1 MRPWKAIGMRLVRVH
16 AAGTEGVDGYLVTVE
31 VARSTPANGEGRTTV
46 VGLPDAAVRESVQRV
61 TTAIFASGLRHSPL
75 DHITVNLAPADRRKE
90 GPAFDL
96 ACAIGFLATMGDNA
110 LPEPPQR
117 ALFLAELAL
126 GGELRPVRG
135 VVAAAAAA
143 RAAGF
148 DTAVVAPANAHEA
161 AAVGGLRVVA
171 PSDLRA
177 CCAWL
182 RSGEMPTMPPAPRQ
196 AETDEPCLS
205 DVRGQAQAKRAI
217 VIAAAGAHNLL
228 MLGPPG
234 SGKTMLARRLS
245 GILPALSSDEALEV
259 TRVHSIAGLLPL
271 GSGLVAQ
278 RPFRSPHHGV
288 SGPGLVG
295 GGSPPRPGEISLAH
309 HGVLFL
315 DELPEYPRTAL
326 ESLRQ
331 PLEDGFLTIVRA
343 SGRLRFPARCCLVAA
358 MNPCPCGFLGHPTRR
373 CTCGSDEIH
382 RYRAKISG
390 PLLDRIDLHLEV
402 PAQRPETLQG
412 ADGGETSAALRQRV
426 VAARGL
432 MVARQGRPNAL
443 LEPRGLRSHIHAAPE
458 ALHLLGQAVDEL
470 GLSARAHDR
479 ILKVAR
485 TIADLEG
492 RDGVGLDDVSEAI
505 GYRVLDR
512 PA

>member
-1 MRPWKAIGMRLVRVH
+1 MRLVRVH
-16 AAGTEGVDGYLVTVE
+16 AAGIEGVDGFLVAVE
-31 VARSTPANGEGRTTV
+31 VARSTPKADKGRVTV
-46 VGLPDAAVRESVQRV
+46 VGLPDAAVRESVERV
-61 TTAIFASGLRHSPL
+61 TTAIFASGLHHRPGDIL
-75 DHITVNLAPADRRKE
+75 TVNLAPADRRKE

-96 ACAIGFLATMGDNA
+96 ACAIGFLSTIGDNG
-110 LPEPPQR
+110 LPEPPPGT
-117 ALFLAELAL
+117 LFMAELAL
-126 GGELRPVRG
+126 DGSLRPVRG

-171 PSDLRA
+171 PPTLRA
-177 CCAWL
+177 CCDWL
-182 RSGEMPTMPPAPRQ
+182 RGGEAPAPPPVP
-196 AETDEPCLS
+196 AAPACDDPCLS
-205 DVRGQAQAKRAI
+205 DVRGQAHAKRALL
-217 VIAAAGAHNLL
+217 IAAAGGHNLL

-234 SGKTMLARRLS
+234 SGKTMLARRLP
-245 GILPALSSDEALEV
+245 GILPPLASEEALET
-259 TRVHSIAGLLPL
+259 TRVHSIAGLLPA
-271 GSGLVAQ
+271 GCGLIAR

-295 GGSPPRPGEISLAH
+295 GGSPPRPGEVSLAH

-315 DELPEYPRTAL
+315 DELPEYPRTVL

-331 PLEDGFLTIVRA
+331 PLEDGHLSIVRA
-343 SGRLRFPARCCLVAA
+343 GGRLRFPARCCLVAA

-390 PLLDRIDLHLEV
+390 PLLDRIDIHLEV
-402 PAQRPETLQG
+402 PAQRPDALQDG
-412 ADGGETSAALRQRV
+412 DGGEPSPVLRQRV
-426 VAARGL
+426 CAARER
-432 MVARQGRPNAL
+432 MQARQGRSNAL
-443 LEPRGLRSHIHAAPE
+443 LDPRGLRSHVHAAPA
-458 ALHLLGQAVDEL
+458 ALRLLGQAVDEL

-485 TIADLEG
+485 TIADLDV
-492 RDGVGLDDVSEAI
+492 RDEVGLDDVSEAI

-512 PA
+512 PG

>member
-1 MRPWKAIGMRLVRVH
+1 MRLVRVH
-16 AAGTEGVDGYLVTVE
+16 AAGIEGVDGYLVTVE
-31 VARSTPANGEGRTTV
+31 VARTTPKSGEGRVTM
-46 VGLPDAAVRESVQRV
+46 VGLPDAAVRESIERV
-61 TTAIFASGLRHSPL
+61 TTAIFASGLHHRPGDFL
-75 DHITVNLAPADRRKE
+75 TVNLAPADRRKE

-96 ACAIGFLATMGDNA
+96 ACAIGFLATIGDNG
-110 LPEPPQR
+110 LGEPPAK

-126 GGELRPVRG
+126 DGSLRPVRG

-171 PSDLRA
+171 PPTLRA
-177 CCAWL
+177 CCDWL
-182 RSGEMPTMPPAPRQ
+182 RGGEAPAPPPAPLVE
-196 AETDEPCLS
+196 ASDEPCLS
-205 DVRGQAQAKRAI
+205 DVRGQAQAKRALLI
-217 VIAAAGAHNLL
+217 CAAGGHNLL

-234 SGKTMLARRLS
+234 SGKTMLARRLA
-245 GILPALSSDEALEV
+245 GILPTLTAEEALEV

-271 GSGLVAQ
+271 GCGLVAR

-295 GGSPPRPGEISLAH
+295 GGSPPRPGEVSLAH
-309 HGVLFL
+309 FGILFL

-343 SGRLRFPARCCLVAA
+343 GGRLRFPARCCLIAA

-402 PAQRPETLQG
+402 PAQRPEALQG
-412 ADGGETSAALRQRV
+412 ADGGETSLTLREHV
-426 VAARGL
+426 VAARGRML
-432 MVARQGRPNAL
+432 ARQGRPNAL
-443 LEPRGLRSHIHAAPE
+443 LEPRGLRTHIHAAPE
-458 ALHLLGQAVDEL
+458 ALRLLGQAVDEL

-479 ILKVAR
+479 ILKVSR
-485 TIADLEG
+485 TIADLDG
-492 RDGVGLDDVSEAI
+492 RADVGLDDVSEAI

>member
-1 MRPWKAIGMRLVRVH
+1 MRLVRVH
-16 AAGTEGVDGYLVTVE
+16 AAGIEGVDGYLVTVE
-31 VARSTPANGEGRTTV
+31 VARTTPKSGEGRVTM
-46 VGLPDAAVRESVQRV
+46 VGLPDAAVRESIERV
-61 TTAIFASGLRHSPL
+61 TTAIFASGLHHRPGDFL
-75 DHITVNLAPADRRKE
+75 TVNLAPADRRKE

-96 ACAIGFLATMGDNA
+96 ACAIGLLATIGDNG
-110 LPEPPQR
+110 LGEPPER
-117 ALFLAELAL
+117 TLFLAELAL
-126 GGELRPVRG
+126 DGSLRPVRG

-161 AAVGGLRVVA
+161 AAVGGLRVIA
-171 PSDLRA
+171 PPTLRA
-177 CCAWL
+177 CCDWL
-182 RSGEMPTMPPAPRQ
+182 RGGEVPAPPPAPVV
-196 AETDEPCLS
+196 ETGDEPCLS
-205 DVRGQAQAKRAI
+205 DVRGQTQAKRALLI
-217 VIAAAGAHNLL
+217 SAAGGHNLL

-234 SGKTMLARRLS
+234 SGKTMLARRLA
-245 GILPALSSDEALEV
+245 GILPALTAEEALEV

-271 GSGLVAQ
+271 GCGLVAR

-295 GGSPPRPGEISLAH
+295 GGSPPRPGEVSLAH
-309 HGVLFL
+309 FGILFL

-343 SGRLRFPARCCLVAA
+343 GGRLRFPARCCLVAA

-402 PAQRPETLQG
+402 PAQRPEALQG
-412 ADGGETSAALRQRV
+412 ADGGETSAALRERV
-426 VAARGL
+426 VAARGRML
-432 MVARQGRPNAL
+432 ARQGRPNAL
-443 LEPRGLRSHIHAAPE
+443 LEPRGLRSHIHAVPE
-458 ALHLLGQAVDEL
+458 ALRLLAQAVDEL

-485 TIADLEG
+485 TIADLDG
-492 RDGVGLDDVSEAI
+492 RHDVGLDDVSEAI

>member
-1 MRPWKAIGMRLVRVH
+1 MRLVRVH
-16 AAGTEGVDGYLVTVE
+16 AAATEGVDGYLVTVE
-31 VARSTPANGEGRTTV
+31 VARSTPKNGEGRTTV

-61 TTAIFASGLRHSPL
+61 TTAIFASGMHHSPL

-96 ACAIGFLATMGDNA
+96 ACAIGFLATVGDNG
-110 LPEPPQR
+110 LPEPPER

-143 RAAGF
+143 KAAGF

-161 AAVGGLRVVA
+161 AAVGGLRVIA
-171 PSDLRA
+171 PPDLRS

-182 RSGEMPTMPPAPRQ
+182 RGGEAPALPVPPVV
-196 AETDEPCLS
+196 AEHDEPCLS
-205 DVRGQAQAKRAI
+205 DVRGQAQAKRALL
-217 VIAAAGAHNLL
+217 IAAAGGHNLL
-228 MLGPPG
+228 LAGPPG
-234 SGKTMLARRLS
+234 SGKTMLARRLP
-245 GILPALSSDEALEV
+245 GILPPLTSDEALEV

-271 GSGLVAQ
+271 GSGLVAR

-295 GGSPPRPGEISLAH
+295 GGSPPRPGEVSLAH

-315 DELPEYPRTAL
+315 DELPEYPRTIL
-326 ESLRQ
+326 ETLRQ

-343 SGRLRFPARCCLVAA
+343 AGRLRFPARCCLVAA

-402 PAQRPETLQG
+402 PAQRPEAMQREV
-412 ADGGETSAALRQRV
+412 AGETSIQIRERV
-426 VAARGL
+426 LVARGRML
-432 MVARQGRPNAL
+432 LRQGRPNAQ
-443 LEPRGLRSHIHAAPE
+443 LEPRGLRLHIQAAPE
-458 ALHLLGQAVDEL
+458 ALTLLAQAVDEL

-479 ILKVAR
+479 VLKVAR
-485 TIADLEG
+485 TIADLDG

-512 PA
+512 PT

>member
-1 MRPWKAIGMRLVRVH
+1 MRLVRVH
-16 AAGTEGVDGYLVTVE
+16 AAGIEGVDGYLVTVE
-31 VARSTPANGEGRTTV
+31 VARSTPKSGEGRTTM
-46 VGLPDAAVRESVQRV
+46 VGLPDAAVRESVERV
-61 TTAIFASGLRHSPL
+61 TTAIFASNLHHSPNDFL
-75 DHITVNLAPADRRKE
+75 TVNLAPADRRKE

-96 ACAIGFLATMGDNA
+96 ACAIGFLATIGDNG
-110 LPEPPQR
+110 LGDPP
-117 ALFLAELAL
+117 AKTLFLAELAL
-126 GGELRPVRG
+126 DGSLRPVRG

-161 AAVGGLRVVA
+161 AAVGGLRVIA
-171 PSDLRA
+171 PANLRA
-177 CCAWL
+177 CVDWL
-182 RSGEMPTMPPAPRQ
+182 RGGEAPVAPPPPVVEQ
-196 AETDEPCLS
+196 PDEPCLS
-205 DVRGQAQAKRAI
+205 DVRGQAQAKRALLI
-217 VIAAAGAHNLL
+217 SAAGAHNLL

-234 SGKTMLARRLS
+234 SGKTMLARRLP
-245 GILPALSSDEALEV
+245 GILPALTPEEALEV

-271 GSGLVAQ
+271 GCGLVSR

-295 GGSPPRPGEISLAH
+295 GGAPPRPGEVSLAH
-309 HGVLFL
+309 HGILFL

-326 ESLRQ
+326 EALRQ
-331 PLEDGFLTIVRA
+331 PLEDGFLTVVRA
-343 SGRLRFPARCCLVAA
+343 SGRVRFPARCCLVAA

-390 PLLDRIDLHLEV
+390 PLLDRVCLHCEV
-402 PAQRPETLQG
+402 PAQKPEVIQREEV
-412 ADGGETSAALRQRV
+412 GETSAVIRERV
-426 VAARGL
+426 CAARSRML
-432 MVARQGRPNAL
+432 ARQGRANAL
-443 LEPRGLRSHIHAAPE
+443 LEARGIRQHVHATAE
-458 ALHLLGQAVDEL
+458 ALRLLAQAMDEL

-485 TIADLEG
+485 TIADLDG
-492 RDGVGLDDVSEAI
+492 RDSVGLDDISEAI

-512 PA
+512 PM

>member
-1 MRPWKAIGMRLVRVH
+1 MRLVRVN
-16 AAGTEGVDGYLVTVE
+16 AAGIEGVDGYLVAVE
-31 VARSTPANGEGRTTV
+31 VARSTPKSGEGHTTV

-61 TTAIFASGLRHSPL
+61 TTAIFASGLHHRPG

-96 ACAIGFLATMGDNA
+96 ACALGLLATIGDNGLGD
-110 LPEPPQR
+110 LPDG
-117 ALFLAELAL
+117 AMFMAELAL
-126 GGELRPVRG
+126 DGTLRPVRG

-143 RAAGF
+143 RAAGC

-161 AAVGGLRVVA
+161 AAVGGLRVIA
-171 PSDLRA
+171 PPDLRA

-182 RSGEMPTMPPAPRQ
+182 RGGEAPVAPLPPPCAV
-196 AETDEPCLS
+196 AEEPCLS
-205 DVRGQAQAKRAI
+205 DVRGQVQAKRALLI
-217 VIAAAGAHNLL
+217 SAAGGHNLL

-245 GILPALSSDEALEV
+245 GILPALTAEEALEV
-259 TRVHSIAGLLPL
+259 TRVHSIAGLLPP
-271 GSGLVAQ
+271 GCGLVSR
-278 RPFRSPHHGV
+278 RPFRAPHHGV

-295 GGSPPRPGEISLAH
+295 GGNPPRPGELSLAH
-309 HGVLFL
+309 HGILFL

-331 PLEDGFLTIVRA
+331 PLEDGHLTIARA
-343 SGRLRFPARCCLVAA
+343 GARLRFPARCCLVAA
-358 MNPCPCGFLGHPTRR
+358 MNPCPCGYLGHPTRR

-382 RYRAKISG
+382 RYRARISG

-402 PAQRPETLQG
+402 PAQRPEALQG
-412 ADGGETSAALRQRV
+412 ADDGETNAVLRERV
-426 VAARGL
+426 VAARARML
-432 MVARQGRPNAL
+432 ARQGRPNAL
-443 LEPRGLRSHIHAAPE
+443 LEARGLRSHHHAVPE
-458 ALHLLGQAVDEL
+458 ALRLLGQAVDEL

-485 TIADLEG
+485 TIADLDG
-492 RDGVGLDDVSEAI
+492 RDAVGLDDVSEAI